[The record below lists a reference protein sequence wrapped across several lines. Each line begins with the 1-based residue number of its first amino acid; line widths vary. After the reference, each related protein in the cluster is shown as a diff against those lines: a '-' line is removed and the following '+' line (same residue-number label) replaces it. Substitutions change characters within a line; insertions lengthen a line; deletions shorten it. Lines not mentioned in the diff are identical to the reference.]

1 MISDCSSF
9 DGARIPVILFSVYSF
24 HGSFPNPKHELQY
37 VYIYIYTHMICYKCH
52 IKCNKW
58 GSMGVVYV
66 YRSPRV
72 VDSKTTNPLATKPF
86 QCLFH
91 SEKFIAKASLEKGQ
105 WFGDL
110 PTMLTQNT
118 KKKLVWATERTL
130 SLSHL
135 IMLVRYWLVPTR
147 ASIMGTFIIFS
158 LLKKVVYIF
167 FISNYINQLCSCS
180 YGVWTRAPNH
190 GATRTLGN
198 ASPFEWGPSN
208 SS

>member
-1 MISDCSSF
+1 MALGFLWFYSVSTPSM
-9 DGARIPVILFSVYSF
+9 GASRIQSMSC
-24 HGSFPNPKHELQY
+24 NM
-37 VYIYIYTHMICYKCH
+37 YIYIYTHMICYKCH

-91 SEKFIAKASLEKGQ
+91 SEKFIAKASPWKRPMIWRSSHNADPKHQ
-105 WFGDL
+105 K
-110 PTMLTQNT
+110 NT
-118 KKKLVWATERTL
+118 RL
-130 SLSHL
+130 SN
-135 IMLVRYWLVPTR
+135 RKNWLVQTR
-147 ASIMGTFIIFS
+147 ASIMGTFIIFFI
-158 LLKKVVYIF
+158 KKGVYIF

-180 YGVWTRAPNH
+180 YGVWTGAPNH